1 MSLPASLFRRQ
12 VAWLRSLFRGGRE
25 DAEAQ
30 EELRFHLEMET
41 EKNLRAGLDLREARR
56 RAHVRLG
63 GVDAIR
69 EAVRDARGGP
79 MKLRMSWLDLKLAG
93 RMLSRYPGLTLV
105 GGFSFA
111 FAIAVA
117 AMAFEFLTQLVHPS
131 LPVPGGDRI
140 VALRMWDA
148 AAGRPERRALHE
160 FMLWRDELRSVDD
173 IGVFSVIERN
183 LRWRDVAGAPVRGSA
198 ISEAAFRVAG
208 VPAQLGRTLVA
219 ADEEPGAA
227 PVVVLGHDVWRG
239 AFASAPDIVGRQV
252 RVGGEPHTV
261 VGVMPVGFA
270 FPISE
275 SFWVPF
281 RLTSSS
287 YPPLEGPPVRTFGRL
302 APDADLEAAQAELT
316 TVTRRVVPGSPETHR
331 QLRAQVLPFPN
342 EVMDISKAVSVGLM
356 SSNGLFILFL
366 ILMAANVAL
375 LVFVRAATRE
385 REILVRVALG
395 ADRGRVVAQLFAEA
409 LVLGLVGAFVGL
421 LATGVFIRWAF
432 RTFESLEG
440 QLPFWFGPSL
450 SLTTVAYAL
459 GLTALGALVAGALP
473 GLKITEGNLES
484 RLRQSSTGLP
494 STGVSRL
501 WSGIIV
507 VQVAMSALAV
517 PIAYTVF
524 TQMLEKRGAVVPFDG
539 SRYASAR
546 VEMDREDELGAGPRL
561 SEEAFAARY
570 RERYEELRRRLEA
583 EPGVRAVTLANR
595 FARMSHPQSA
605 IEVETDG
612 DLTPPRIAP
621 RVGTASVAPDYFD
634 ALDTRVLAGRGFD
647 SGDADSDQGV
657 VIVNRSFVDRVLG
670 GRNAVGRRVRYAPPP
685 GRDAGAETEPWYE
698 IVGVVPDL
706 AMLADDSPDGAGMY
720 HPLAQ
725 RPAYPVYVSGDVGGD
740 AHLFA
745 SRLRTLAESVDPAL
759 RLDEILLL
767 DQVGGSLMLELTLTS
782 TIVTGVGAL
791 AILLSLAGIY
801 SVTAF
806 RIERRTREIGLR
818 AALGADRLR
827 IVMPMLKPVFIQVG
841 LGISFAVGI
850 IFLLGVVQSA
860 RGAAIVAAFAVFT
873 LAISILACAVPIRRA
888 LRVEPTE
895 ALRAEI

>member
-1 MSLPASLFRRQ
+1 
-12 VAWLRSLFRGGRE
+12 
-25 DAEAQ
+25 
-30 EELRFHLEMET
+30 
-41 EKNLRAGLDLREARR
+41 
-56 RAHVRLG
+56 
-63 GVDAIR
+63 
-69 EAVRDARGGP
+69 

-93 RMLSRYPGLTLV
+93 RMLSKYPGLTLV

-111 FAIAVA
+111 FAVAAA
-117 AMAFEFLTQLVHPS
+117 AMAFEFLTQLVYPS

-148 AAGRPERRALHE
+148 AASRPERRALHE

-183 LRWRDVAGAPVRGSA
+183 LRWQDVAGAPVRGAA

-208 VPAQLGRTLVA
+208 VPAQIGRTLVA
-219 ADEEPGAA
+219 ADEELGAA
-227 PVVVLGHDVWRG
+227 PVVVLGDDVWRA

-261 VGVMPVGFA
+261 VGVMPEGFA

-275 SFWVPF
+275 SFWIPF
-281 RLTSSS
+281 QLASSS
-287 YPPLEGPPVRTFGRL
+287 YPPLEGPPIRIFGRL
-302 APDADLEAAQAELT
+302 ARDANLEGAQVELT
-316 TVTRRVVPGSPETHR
+316 TVTQRVVLGNPDTHQ

-342 EVMDISKAVSVGLM
+342 EVMDISNSVSVGLM

-366 ILMAANVAL
+366 LLMAANVAL

-395 ADRGRVVAQLFAEA
+395 ADRGRVVAQLCAET

-421 LATGVFIRWAF
+421 LATGIFIRWTF

-459 GLTALGALVAGALP
+459 GLTALGALVAGVLP
-473 GLKITEGNLES
+473 GLKITEGDLES
-484 RLRQSSTGLP
+484 RLRQSSAGLP

-507 VQVAMSALAV
+507 VQVALSALAV

-546 VEMDREDELGAGPRL
+546 VEMDREDELGAGPQL
-561 SEEAFAARY
+561 SEEEFAALY
-570 RERYEELRRRLEA
+570 RARYEELKLRLEA
-583 EPGVRAVTLANR
+583 EPGVGAVTLASR

-634 ALDTRVLAGRGFD
+634 ALDTQVLAGRGFN
-647 SGDADSDQGV
+647 SGDTGSDQGV
-657 VIVNRSFVDRVLG
+657 VIVNQSFVDRVLG
-670 GRNAVGRRVRYAPPP
+670 GRNAVGRRVRYALPP
-685 GRDAGAETEPWYE
+685 GRDADAETEPWYQ

-706 AMLADDSPDGAGMY
+706 AMLAEDSPDGAGMY

-725 RPAYPVYVSGDVGGD
+725 LPAYPVYVSGDVRAD

-759 RLDEILLL
+759 RLDEILPL

-782 TIVTGVGAL
+782 NIVTGVGAL

-801 SVTAF
+801 SVLAF

-818 AALGADRLR
+818 AALGADKLR
-827 IVMPMLKPVFIQVG
+827 IIIPMLKPVFIQVG
-841 LGISFAVGI
+841 LGISLAVGI

-860 RGAAIVAAFAVFT
+860 RGAAAIVATFAVFT
-873 LAISILACAVPIRRA
+873 LVIFILACAVPIRRA
-888 LRVEPTE
+888 LRVQPME
-895 ALRAEI
+895 ALRAVS

>member
-1 MSLPASLFRRQ
+1 
-12 VAWLRSLFRGGRE
+12 
-25 DAEAQ
+25 
-30 EELRFHLEMET
+30 
-41 EKNLRAGLDLREARR
+41 
-56 RAHVRLG
+56 
-63 GVDAIR
+63 
-69 EAVRDARGGP
+69 

-93 RMLSRYPGLTLV
+93 RMLSKYPGLTLV
-105 GGFSFA
+105 GGFSIA

-117 AMAFEFLTQLVHPS
+117 AMAFEFLTQLVYPS

-148 AAGRPERRALHE
+148 AASRPERRALHE

-173 IGVFSVIERN
+173 IGIFSLIERN
-183 LRWRDVAGAPVRGSA
+183 LRWQDVAGAPVRGAA
-198 ISEAAFRVAG
+198 ISAAAFRVAG

-239 AFASAPDIVGRQV
+239 AFASAPDIVGSQV

-261 VGVMPVGFA
+261 VGVMPEGFA

-287 YPPLEGPPVRTFGRL
+287 YPPLEGPPVRIFGRL
-302 APDADLEAAQAELT
+302 APNANLEGAQVELT
-316 TVTRRVVPGSPETHR
+316 TVTQRVVLGNPERHQ

-342 EVMDISKAVSVGLM
+342 EVMDISNSVSVGLM

-395 ADRGRVVAQLFAEA
+395 ADRGRVVAQLFAET

-421 LATGVFIRWAF
+421 LAAGISMRWVF

-459 GLTALGALVAGALP
+459 GLTVLGALVAGALP

-484 RLRQSSTGLP
+484 RLRQSNTGLP

-507 VQVAMSALAV
+507 VQVALSALAV

-524 TQMLEKRGAVVPFDG
+524 TQMLEKRGPEVPFDG

-546 VEMDREDELGAGPRL
+546 VQMDREDELGAGSQL
-561 SEEAFAARY
+561 SEEEFAARY
-570 RERYEELRRRLEA
+570 RERYEALRLRLEA
-583 EPGVRAVTLANR
+583 EPGVGAVTLANR

-612 DLTPPRIAP
+612 DLTLPRTAP

-634 ALDTRVLAGRGFD
+634 ALDTRVLAGRGFN
-647 SGDADSDQGV
+647 SGDDSDQGV
-657 VIVNRSFVDRVLG
+657 VIVNQSFVDRVLG

-685 GRDAGAETEPWYE
+685 GRDADAETEPWYQ

-706 AMLADDSPDGAGMY
+706 AMLAEDSPDGAGLY

-725 RPAYPVYVSGDVGGD
+725 LPAYPVYVSGDVGGD

-759 RLDEILLL
+759 RLDEILPL

-782 TIVTGVGAL
+782 AIVTGVGAL
-791 AILLSLAGIY
+791 AVVLSLAGIY
-801 SVTAF
+801 SVLAF
-806 RIERRTREIGLR
+806 RVERRTREIGLR
-818 AALGADRLR
+818 AALGADRQR
-827 IVMPMLKPVFIQVG
+827 IIIPMLKPVFIQVG

-850 IFLLGVVQSA
+850 IFLLGVAQSA
-860 RGAAIVAAFAVFT
+860 RGAAIVATFAVFT
-873 LAISILACAVPIRRA
+873 LVISILACAVPIRRA

-895 ALRAEI
+895 ALRAGI

>member
-1 MSLPASLFRRQ
+1 
-12 VAWLRSLFRGGRE
+12 
-25 DAEAQ
+25 
-30 EELRFHLEMET
+30 
-41 EKNLRAGLDLREARR
+41 
-56 RAHVRLG
+56 
-63 GVDAIR
+63 
-69 EAVRDARGGP
+69 

-93 RMLSRYPGLTLV
+93 RMLSKYPGLTLV
-105 GGFSFA
+105 SGFSIA

-117 AMAFEFLTQLVHPS
+117 AMAFEFLTQLVYPS

-148 AAGRPERRALHE
+148 AASRPERRALHE
-160 FMLWRDELRSVDD
+160 FMLWRDELRSVDNVG
-173 IGVFSVIERN
+173 IFSVIERN
-183 LRWRDVAGAPVRGSA
+183 LRWQDVAGAPVRGAA

-219 ADEEPGAA
+219 ADEELGAA

-261 VGVMPVGFA
+261 VGVMPEGFA

-281 RLTSSS
+281 QLTSSS
-287 YPPLEGPPVRTFGRL
+287 YLPLEGPPVRIFGRL
-302 APDADLEAAQAELT
+302 APEANLEGAQVELT
-316 TVTRRVVPGSPETHR
+316 TVTQRVVLGNPETHQ

-342 EVMDISKAVSVGLM
+342 EVMEISNAVSVGLM

-366 ILMAANVAL
+366 MLIAANVAL

-395 ADRGRVVAQLFAEA
+395 ADRGRVVAQLFAET
-409 LVLGLVGAFVGL
+409 LVLGLVAAFIGL
-421 LATGVFIRWAF
+421 LATGISIRWAF

-440 QLPFWFGPSL
+440 QLPFWFSPSL

-459 GLTALGALVAGALP
+459 GLTVLGALVAGALP

-484 RLRQSSTGLP
+484 RLRQSATGLP
-494 STGVSRL
+494 SIGVSRL

-507 VQVAMSALAV
+507 VQVAISALAV
-517 PIAYTVF
+517 PIAHTVI
-524 TQMLEKRGAVVPFDG
+524 TQMLEKRGTAVPFDG
-539 SRYASAR
+539 SQYASAR
-546 VEMDREDELGAGPRL
+546 VEMDREGELGRGPQL
-561 SEEAFAARY
+561 SEEEFAARY
-570 RERYEELRRRLEA
+570 RERYEELRLRFEA
-583 EPGVRAVTLANR
+583 EPGVGAVTIANR

-612 DLTPPRIAP
+612 DLAPPRVAP

-634 ALDTRVLAGRGFD
+634 ALNTPVLAGRGFN

-657 VIVNRSFVDRVLG
+657 VIVNQSFVDRVLG

-685 GRDAGAETEPWYE
+685 GQDADTETEPWYQ

-706 AMLADDSPDGAGMY
+706 AMLAEDSPDGAGMY

-725 RPAYPVYVSGDVGGD
+725 FPAYPIYVSGDVGGD

-759 RLDEILLL
+759 RLDELLPL

-782 TIVTGVGAL
+782 TIVPGVGAL
-791 AILLSLAGIY
+791 AIFLSLAGIY
-801 SVTAF
+801 SVLAF

-818 AALGADRLR
+818 AALGADKLR
-827 IVMPMLKPVFIQVG
+827 IIIPMLKPVFIQVG

-850 IFLLGVVQSA
+850 FFLLGGVQSA
-860 RGAAIVAAFAVFT
+860 RGAAIVATCAVFT
-873 LAISILACAVPIRRA
+873 LVISILACAVPIRRA
-888 LRVEPTE
+888 LRVEPME
-895 ALRAEI
+895 ALRAGI

>member
-1 MSLPASLFRRQ
+1 M
-12 VAWLRSLFRGGRE
+12 
-25 DAEAQ
+25 
-30 EELRFHLEMET
+30 
-41 EKNLRAGLDLREARR
+41 
-56 RAHVRLG
+56 
-63 GVDAIR
+63 
-69 EAVRDARGGP
+69 P
-79 MKLRMSWLDLKLAG
+79 MKRRMSWLDLKLAG
-93 RMLSRYPGLTLV
+93 RMLSKYPGLTLV

-117 AMAFEFLTQLVHPS
+117 ALAFEFLTQLVYPS

-148 AAGRPERRALHE
+148 AASRPERRVLHE

-173 IGVFSVIERN
+173 IGIFSVIERN
-183 LRWRDVAGAPVRGSA
+183 LRWQDVAGAPVRGAA
-198 ISEAAFRVAG
+198 ISAAAFRVAG

-219 ADEEPGAA
+219 ADEVLGANL
-227 PVVVLGHDVWRG
+227 VVVLGHDVWRG
-239 AFASAPDIVGRQV
+239 TFASAPDVVGRQV

-261 VGVMPVGFA
+261 VGVMPEGFA

-281 RLTSSS
+281 QLTSSS
-287 YPPLEGPPVRTFGRL
+287 YLPLEGPPVRTFGRL
-302 APDADLEAAQAELT
+302 APDANLEGAQVELT
-316 TVTRRVVPGSPETHR
+316 TVTQRVVLGSPETH
-331 QLRAQVLPFPN
+331 QELRAQVLPFPN
-342 EVMDISKAVSVGLM
+342 EVMDLSNSASVGLM
-356 SSNGLFILFL
+356 SSNGLLVLFL

-395 ADRGRVVAQLFAEA
+395 ADRSRVVAQLVAET
-409 LVLGLVGAFVGL
+409 LVLGLVGAFIGL
-421 LATGVFIRWAF
+421 LATGISIRWAF
-432 RTFESLEG
+432 RTFQSLEG
-440 QLPFWFGPSL
+440 QLPFWFSPSL

-459 GLTALGALVAGALP
+459 ALTALGALIAGALP

-484 RLRQSSTGLP
+484 RLRRSNTGLP

-517 PIAYTVF
+517 PIAYSVF
-524 TQMLEKRGAVVPFDG
+524 TQMLEKRGSVVPFDG
-539 SRYASAR
+539 SQYASAR
-546 VEMDREDELGAGPRL
+546 VEMDREDELGAGPQL
-561 SEEAFAARY
+561 SEEEFAALY
-570 RERYEELRRRLEA
+570 RERYEELRLRLEA
-583 EPGVRAVTLANR
+583 EPGVGAVTLANR
-595 FARMSHPQSA
+595 FARMSHPQSG

-612 DLTPPRIAP
+612 DLTPPRIAQ

-634 ALDTRVLAGRGFD
+634 ALNTRVFAGRGFD
-647 SGDADSDQGV
+647 SGDADSDQRV
-657 VIVNRSFVDRVLG
+657 VIVNQSFVDRVLG
-670 GRNAVGRRVRYAPPP
+670 GRNAVGRRVRYALPP
-685 GRDAGAETEPWYE
+685 GRDAGAETEPWYR

-706 AMLADDSPDGAGMY
+706 AMLAEDSPDGAGMY

-725 RPAYPVYVSGDVGGD
+725 LPAYPVYVSGDVGHD

-759 RLDEILLL
+759 RLDEILPL
-767 DQVGGSLMLELTLTS
+767 DKVGGSLMLEMTLTS
-782 TIVTGVGAL
+782 TIVTGVAAL

-801 SVTAF
+801 SLLAF

-818 AALGADRLR
+818 VALGADKLR
-827 IVMPMLKPVFIQVG
+827 IIIPMLKPVFIQVG
-841 LGISFAVGI
+841 LGISVAVGI

-860 RGAAIVAAFAVFT
+860 RVAAIVATFAAFTFV
-873 LAISILACAVPIRRA
+873 ISILACAVPIRRA
-888 LRVEPTE
+888 LRVEPME

>member
-1 MSLPASLFRRQ
+1 
-12 VAWLRSLFRGGRE
+12 
-25 DAEAQ
+25 
-30 EELRFHLEMET
+30 
-41 EKNLRAGLDLREARR
+41 
-56 RAHVRLG
+56 
-63 GVDAIR
+63 
-69 EAVRDARGGP
+69 

-93 RMLSRYPGLTLV
+93 RMLSKYPGLTLV

-117 AMAFEFLTQLVHPS
+117 AMAFEFLTQLVYPS

-148 AAGRPERRALHE
+148 AASRPERRALHE
-160 FMLWRDELRSVDD
+160 FMLWRDELRSVGD
-173 IGVFSVIERN
+173 IGIFSVIERN
-183 LRWRDVAGAPVRGSA
+183 LRWQDVAGAPVRGAA

-219 ADEEPGAA
+219 ADEELGAA

-239 AFASAPDIVGRQV
+239 SFASAPGIVGRQV

-261 VGVMPVGFA
+261 VGVMPEGFA

-281 RLTSSS
+281 QLTSSS
-287 YPPLEGPPVRTFGRL
+287 YLPLEGPPVRTFGRL
-302 APDADLEAAQAELT
+302 APDANLEMAQVELT
-316 TVTRRVVPGSPETHR
+316 TVTQRVVLGNPETHQ

-342 EVMDISKAVSVGLM
+342 EVMDISNSVSVGLM
-356 SSNGLFILFL
+356 SSNGLFILIL

-395 ADRGRVVAQLFAEA
+395 ADRGRVVAQLFAET

-421 LATGVFIRWAF
+421 LATGISIRWAF
-432 RTFESLEG
+432 RTFESLDG
-440 QLPFWFGPSL
+440 QLPFWFGPSPL
-450 SLTTVAYAL
+450 FDHRGVRSRAD
-459 GLTALGALVAGALP
+459 GARRPGRGALP

-484 RLRQSSTGLP
+484 RLRQSNTGLP

-507 VQVAMSALAV
+507 VQVTMSALAV

-524 TQMLEKRGAVVPFDG
+524 TQMLEKRGTVVPFDG
-539 SRYASAR
+539 SQYASAR
-546 VEMDREDELGAGPRL
+546 VEMDREDELGAGPQL
-561 SEEAFAARY
+561 SEEEFAALY
-570 RERYEELRRRLEA
+570 RERYEELRLRLEA
-583 EPGVRAVTLANR
+583 EPGVGAVTLANR

-612 DLTPPRIAP
+612 DLALPRIPP

-634 ALDTRVLAGRGFD
+634 ALDTRVLAGRGFN

-657 VIVNRSFVDRVLG
+657 VIVNQSFVDRVLG

-685 GRDAGAETEPWYE
+685 GRDADAETEPWYQV
-698 IVGVVPDL
+698 VGVVPDL
-706 AMLADDSPDGAGMY
+706 AMLAENSPDGAGMY

-725 RPAYPVYVSGDVGGD
+725 LPAYPVYVSGDVGGD

-745 SRLRTLAESVDPAL
+745 SRLRTLAEAVDPAL
-759 RLDEILLL
+759 RLDEILPL

-782 TIVTGVGAL
+782 IIVTGVGAL
-791 AILLSLAGIY
+791 AVLLSLAGIY
-801 SVTAF
+801 SVMAF

-818 AALGADRLR
+818 AALGADKLR
-827 IVMPMLKPVFIQVG
+827 IIIPMLKPVFIQVG

-860 RGAAIVAAFAVFT
+860 RGAAIVATFAVFT
-873 LAISILACAVPIRRA
+873 LVISILACAVPIRRA

>member
-1 MSLPASLFRRQ
+1 
-12 VAWLRSLFRGGRE
+12 
-25 DAEAQ
+25 
-30 EELRFHLEMET
+30 
-41 EKNLRAGLDLREARR
+41 
-56 RAHVRLG
+56 
-63 GVDAIR
+63 
-69 EAVRDARGGP
+69 
-79 MKLRMSWLDLKLAG
+79 MKLRVSWLDLKLAG
-93 RMLSRYPGLTLV
+93 RMFSRYPGLTLV
-105 GGFSFA
+105 GGFSIA
-111 FAIAVA
+111 FSIAVA
-117 AMAFEFLTQLVHPS
+117 AMAFEFLTQLVYPS

-148 AAGRPERRALHE
+148 AASRPERRALHE
-160 FMLWRDELRSVDD
+160 LMLWRDDLRSVDD
-173 IGVFSVIERN
+173 IGIFRVIERN
-183 LRWRDVAGAPVRGSA
+183 LRWRDVAGAPVRGAA

-208 VPAQLGRTLVA
+208 VPAQLGRTLVV
-219 ADEEPGAA
+219 ADEELGAA

-239 AFASAPDIVGRQV
+239 AFASAPDIVGSQV

-261 VGVMPVGFA
+261 VGVMPEGFA

-281 RLTSSS
+281 QLTSSS
-287 YPPLEGPPVRTFGRL
+287 YPPLEGPPIRIFGRL
-302 APDADLEAAQAELT
+302 APGANLEGAQVELT
-316 TVTRRVVPGSPETHR
+316 TVTQRFVLGNPETHQ

-342 EVMDISKAVSVGLM
+342 EVMDISNSVAVGLM

-366 ILMAANVAL
+366 LLMAANVAL

-385 REILVRVALG
+385 REILLRVVLG
-395 ADRGRVVAQLFAEA
+395 ADRGRVVAQLFAET

-421 LATGVFIRWAF
+421 LATGISMRWVF

-473 GLKITEGNLES
+473 GALPGLKITEGNLES
-484 RLRQSSTGLP
+484 RLRQSNAGLP

-507 VQVAMSALAV
+507 VQVTLSALAV

-546 VEMDREDELGAGPRL
+546 VEMDREDELGAGPQL
-561 SEEAFAARY
+561 SEEELAARY
-570 RERYEELRRRLEA
+570 RERYEELRLRLEA
-583 EPGVRAVTLANR
+583 ESGVRAVTLANR

-612 DLTPPRIAP
+612 DLAPPRIAP

-634 ALDTRVLAGRGFD
+634 ALDTRVLAGRGFN
-647 SGDADSDQGV
+647 SGDADSAPGV
-657 VIVNRSFVDRVLG
+657 VIVNQSFVARVLA

-685 GRDAGAETEPWYE
+685 GRDADAEPEPWYR

-706 AMLADDSPDGAGMY
+706 AMLAEDSLDGAGMY
-720 HPLAQ
+720 HPLSQ

-759 RLDEILLL
+759 RLDEILPL
-767 DQVGGSLMLELTLTS
+767 DRVGGSLMLELTLTS
-782 TIVTGVGAL
+782 TIVTGVGTL

-801 SVTAF
+801 SVMAF

-827 IVMPMLKPVFIQVG
+827 IIIPMLKPVFIQVG

-850 IFLLGVVQSA
+850 VFLLGVAQSA
-860 RGAAIVAAFAVFT
+860 RGAAIVATFAVFT
-873 LAISILACAVPIRRA
+873 LVSSILACAVPIRRA

-895 ALRAEI
+895 ALRAGI

>member
-1 MSLPASLFRRQ
+1 
-12 VAWLRSLFRGGRE
+12 
-25 DAEAQ
+25 
-30 EELRFHLEMET
+30 
-41 EKNLRAGLDLREARR
+41 
-56 RAHVRLG
+56 
-63 GVDAIR
+63 
-69 EAVRDARGGP
+69 
-79 MKLRMSWLDLKLAG
+79 MKVRMSWLDLKLAG
-93 RMLSRYPGLTLV
+93 RMLSKYPGLTLV

-117 AMAFEFLTQLVHPS
+117 AMAFEFLTQLVYPS

-148 AAGRPERRALHE
+148 AASRPERRVLHE
-160 FMLWRDELRSVDD
+160 FMLWRDELRSIDD
-173 IGVFSVIERN
+173 IGIFSIIERN
-183 LRWRDVAGAPVRGSA
+183 LRWQDVAGAPVRGAA
-198 ISEAAFRVAG
+198 ISEVAFRVTG

-219 ADEEPGAA
+219 ADEELGAV

-252 RVGGEPHTV
+252 RVGGEAHTV
-261 VGVMPVGFA
+261 VGVMPEGFA

-281 RLTSSS
+281 QLTSSS
-287 YPPLEGPPVRTFGRL
+287 YLPLEGPPVRTFGRL
-302 APDADLEAAQAELT
+302 APDANLEGAQVELT
-316 TVTRRVVPGSPETHR
+316 TVTRRVVLGNPETHQ

-342 EVMDISKAVSVGLM
+342 EVMDISNSVSVGLM
-356 SSNGLFILFL
+356 SSNGLLILFL

-375 LVFVRAATRE
+375 LVFVRVATRE

-409 LVLGLVGAFVGL
+409 LVLGLVGTVVGL
-421 LATGVFIRWAF
+421 LATGISIRWVF
-432 RTFESLEG
+432 RAFESLEG
-440 QLPFWFGPSL
+440 QLPFWFSPSL
-450 SLTTVAYAL
+450 SLATVVYAL
-459 GLTALGALVAGALP
+459 GLTVLGALVAGALP

-484 RLRQSSTGLP
+484 RLRQSNTGLP
-494 STGVSRL
+494 SSGVSRL

-507 VQVAMSALAV
+507 VQVAISALAV

-524 TQMLEKRGAVVPFDG
+524 AQMLEKRGTVVPFDG

-546 VEMDREDELGAGPRL
+546 VEMDREDELGVGPQL
-561 SEEAFAARY
+561 SEEEFAAIY
-570 RERYEELRRRLEA
+570 SERYEELRLRLEA
-583 EPGVRAVTLANR
+583 EPDVGTVTLANR

-605 IEVETDG
+605 IEVEIDG

-634 ALDTRVLAGRGFD
+634 ALNTRLLAGRRFN
-647 SGDADSDQGV
+647 SGDGDSDQGV
-657 VIVNRSFVDRVLG
+657 VIVNQSFVDRVLG

-685 GRDAGAETEPWYE
+685 GRDTDAATEPWYQ

-706 AMLADDSPDGAGMY
+706 AMLAEDSPDGAGMY
-720 HPLAQ
+720 HPLVQ
-725 RPAYPVYVSGDVGGD
+725 LPAYPVYVSVDVGGD

-759 RLDEILLL
+759 RLHEIVPL

-801 SVTAF
+801 SVLAF

-818 AALGADRLR
+818 VALGADKLR
-827 IVMPMLKPVFIQVG
+827 IIIPMLKPVFIQVG
-841 LGISFAVGI
+841 LGISFAVGS
-850 IFLLGVVQSA
+850 IFLLGVVQTG
-860 RGAAIVAAFAVFT
+860 RGAAIVASFAVFT
-873 LAISILACAVPIRRA
+873 LLIFVLACAVPIRRA
-888 LRVEPTE
+888 LRVEPME
-895 ALRAEI
+895 ALSAGI

>member
-1 MSLPASLFRRQ
+1 MR
-12 VAWLRSLFRGGRE
+12 
-25 DAEAQ
+25 
-30 EELRFHLEMET
+30 
-41 EKNLRAGLDLREARR
+41 
-56 RAHVRLG
+56 
-63 GVDAIR
+63 
-69 EAVRDARGGP
+69 
-79 MKLRMSWLDLKLAG
+79 LRMSWLDLKLAG
-93 RMLSRYPGLTLV
+93 RMLSKHPGLTLV

-117 AMAFEFLTQLVHPS
+117 AMVFEFLTQLVYPS

-148 AAGRPERRALHE
+148 AASRPERRVLHE

-173 IGVFSVIERN
+173 IGIFRVIERN
-183 LRWRDVAGAPVRGSA
+183 LRWQDVAGAPVRGAA

-219 ADEEPGAA
+219 ADEELGAA
-227 PVVVLGHDVWRG
+227 PVVVLGHDVWGG
-239 AFASAPDIVGRQV
+239 AFAFAPDIVGRQV
-252 RVGGEPHTV
+252 RVGGEPRTV
-261 VGVMPVGFA
+261 VGVMPEGFA

-281 RLTSSS
+281 QLTSSS
-287 YPPLEGPPVRTFGRL
+287 YLPLEGPPVRTFGRL
-302 APDADLEAAQAELT
+302 APDANLEGAQVELT
-316 TVTRRVVPGSPETHR
+316 TVTQRVVLGNPETHQ

-342 EVMDISKAVSVGLM
+342 EVMDISNSVSVGLM
-356 SSNGLFILFL
+356 SSNGLLILFL

-395 ADRGRVVAQLFAEA
+395 ADPGRGVAQLLAETR
-409 LVLGLVGAFVGL
+409 VLGLVGAFVGL
-421 LATGVFIRWAF
+421 LATGISIRWAF
-432 RTFESLEG
+432 RTFESIEG
-440 QLPFWFGPSL
+440 QLPFWFGPNL

-459 GLTALGALVAGALP
+459 GLTALAALVAGVLP

-484 RLRQSSTGLP
+484 RLRQSNTGLP

-507 VQVAMSALAV
+507 VQVAISALAV

-524 TQMLEKRGAVVPFDG
+524 TQMLEKRGTVVPFDG
-539 SRYASAR
+539 SQYASAR
-546 VEMDREDELGAGPRL
+546 VEMNREGELGAGPQL
-561 SEEAFAARY
+561 SEEEFAELY
-570 RERYEELRRRLEA
+570 RERYEELRLRLEA
-583 EPGVRAVTLANR
+583 EPGVGSVTLANR

-605 IEVETDG
+605 IEIETDG
-612 DLTPPRIAP
+612 DLTPPTIAP

-634 ALDTRVLAGRGFD
+634 ALNTRVLAGRGFN

-657 VIVNRSFVDRVLG
+657 VIVNQSFVDRVLG
-670 GRNAVGRRVRYAPPP
+670 GRNAVGRRVRYALPP
-685 GRDAGAETEPWYE
+685 GRDADAETEPWYR

-706 AMLADDSPDGAGMY
+706 AMLAEDSPDGAGMY

-725 RPAYPVYVSGDVGGD
+725 LPAYPVYVSGDVGGD

-759 RLDEILLL
+759 RLDEILPL

-801 SVTAF
+801 SMLAF

-818 AALGADRLR
+818 VALGADRLR
-827 IVMPMLKPVFIQVG
+827 IIIPMLKPVFIPVG

-850 IFLLGVVQSA
+850 IFLLGVVQSVG
-860 RGAAIVAAFAVFT
+860 GAAIVATFAVFT
-873 LAISILACAVPIRRA
+873 LVISILACALPIRRA
-888 LRVEPTE
+888 LRVEPME
-895 ALRAEI
+895 ALRAGI

>member
-1 MSLPASLFRRQ
+1 MTRLLRR
-12 VAWLRSLFRGGRE
+12 LRYLLQRDRHERE
-25 DAEAQ
+25 LDD
-30 EELRFHLEMET
+30 ELKFHLEMKRQEL
-41 EKNLRAGLDLREARR
+41 ESRGLDRAAAAIAARR
-56 RAHVRLG
+56 ALGNLLLTRDHVRDVWIAPWLQGVLQDYRLG
-63 GVDAIR
+63 
-69 EAVRDARGGP
+69 
-79 MKLRMSWLDLKLAG
+79 LRMLLK
-93 RMLSRYPGLTLV
+93 YPGLTLV

-117 AMAFEFLTQLVHPS
+117 AMAFEFLTQLVYPS

-148 AAGRPERRALHE
+148 AASRPERRALHE

-173 IGVFSVIERN
+173 IGIFSVIERN
-183 LRWRDVAGAPVRGSA
+183 LRWQDVAGAPVRGAA

-219 ADEEPGAA
+219 ADEQLGAA

-261 VGVMPVGFA
+261 VGVMPEGFA

-281 RLTSSS
+281 QLTSSS
-287 YPPLEGPPVRTFGRL
+287 SLPLEGPPVRTFGRL
-302 APDADLEAAQAELT
+302 APDANLEGAQVELT
-316 TVTRRVVPGSPETHR
+316 TVTQRVVLGNPETHQ

-342 EVMDISKAVSVGLM
+342 EVMDISNSVSVRLM

-421 LATGVFIRWAF
+421 LATGISIRWAF

-484 RLRQSSTGLP
+484 RLRQSNTGLP

-507 VQVAMSALAV
+507 VQVAISALAV

-524 TQMLEKRGAVVPFDG
+524 TQMLEKRGTVVPFDG
-539 SRYASAR
+539 SQYASAR
-546 VEMDREDELGAGPRL
+546 VEMDREDEFGAGPQL
-561 SEEAFAARY
+561 SEEEFAALY
-570 RERYEELRRRLEA
+570 RERYEELRLRLEA
-583 EPGVRAVTLANR
+583 EPGVGAVTLANR

-634 ALDTRVLAGRGFD
+634 ALNTRVLAGRGFN

-657 VIVNRSFVDRVLG
+657 VIVNQSFVDRVLG

-685 GRDAGAETEPWYE
+685 GRDADAETEPWHQ

-706 AMLADDSPDGAGMY
+706 AMLAEDSPDGAGMY

-725 RPAYPVYVSGDVGGD
+725 LPAYPVYVSGDVGGD

-745 SRLRTLAESVDPAL
+745 SRLRTLAESVDPVL
-759 RLDEILLL
+759 RLDEILPL
-767 DQVGGSLMLELTLTS
+767 DQVGGSLNLELTLTS

-801 SVTAF
+801 SVMAF

-818 AALGADRLR
+818 AALGADKLR
-827 IVMPMLKPVFIQVG
+827 IVISMLKPVFIQVG

-860 RGAAIVAAFAVFT
+860 RGAAMVATFAVFT
-873 LAISILACAVPIRRA
+873 LVISILACAVPIRRA

-895 ALRAEI
+895 ALRAGI

>member
-1 MSLPASLFRRQ
+1 
-12 VAWLRSLFRGGRE
+12 
-25 DAEAQ
+25 
-30 EELRFHLEMET
+30 
-41 EKNLRAGLDLREARR
+41 
-56 RAHVRLG
+56 
-63 GVDAIR
+63 
-69 EAVRDARGGP
+69 
-79 MKLRMSWLDLKLAG
+79 MKLRMSWLDFKLAG

-105 GGFSFA
+105 GGFSIA

-117 AMAFEFLTQLVHPS
+117 AMAFEFLTQLVYPS

-148 AAGRPERRALHE
+148 AASRPERRSLHE

-173 IGVFSVIERN
+173 IGIFSLIERN
-183 LRWRDVAGAPVRGSA
+183 LRWRDVAGAPVRGAA

-219 ADEEPGAA
+219 ADEELGAV

-239 AFASAPDIVGRQV
+239 AFASAPDVVGSQV

-261 VGVMPVGFA
+261 VGVMPEGFA

-281 RLTSSS
+281 PLTSSS
-287 YPPLEGPPVRTFGRL
+287 YPPLEGAPVRIFGRL
-302 APDADLEAAQAELT
+302 APDANLEAAQVELT
-316 TVTRRVVPGSPETHR
+316 TVTQRVVLGNPETHQ

-342 EVMDISKAVSVGLM
+342 EVMDISSSVSVGLM

-385 REILVRVALG
+385 REILVRVVLG
-395 ADRGRVVAQLFAEA
+395 ADRGRVVAQLFAET

-421 LATGVFIRWAF
+421 LATGISMRWVF

-459 GLTALGALVAGALP
+459 GLTVLGALVAGALP

-484 RLRQSSTGLP
+484 RLRQSNTGLP
-494 STGVSRL
+494 GTGVSRL

-507 VQVAMSALAV
+507 VQVALSALAV

-546 VEMDREDELGAGPRL
+546 VEMDREDELGAGPQL
-561 SEEAFAARY
+561 FEEEFAARY
-570 RERYEELRRRLEA
+570 RERYEELRLRLEA
-583 EPGVRAVTLANR
+583 EPGVGAVTLANR

-634 ALDTRVLAGRGFD
+634 ALDARVLAGRGFD
-647 SGDADSDQGV
+647 SGDAYSGQGV
-657 VIVNRSFVDRVLG
+657 VIVNQSFVDRVLG

-685 GRDAGAETEPWYE
+685 GRDAGAETEPWYR

-706 AMLADDSPDGAGMY
+706 AMLAEDSPDGAGLY

-725 RPAYPVYVSGDVGGD
+725 LPAYPVYLSGDVGGD

-759 RLDEILLL
+759 RLDEILPL

-791 AILLSLAGIY
+791 AILLSLAGLY
-801 SVTAF
+801 SVLAF

-818 AALGADRLR
+818 AALGADRPR
-827 IVMPMLKPVFIQVG
+827 IIIPMLKPVFIQVG
-841 LGISFAVGI
+841 LGICFAVGI

-860 RGAAIVAAFAVFT
+860 RDAAIVATFAVFT
-873 LAISILACAVPIRRA
+873 LVISILACAVPIRRA

-895 ALRAEI
+895 ALRAGI